1 MNVVL
6 LRVSSNKQDTLVQRK
21 AIEEYAKQN
30 KIIIDKV
37 IEEYAVSGFKTP
49 MSERQGLNEIKQ
61 LAINGMISS
70 LLVYNTD
77 RIGRRI
83 ELISFISL
91 LTECNVIIHSAT
103 EGIINEN
110 KDYSD
115 LLNSI
120 KLFMASNESKKTS
133 QRIKSAKKVGY
144 ESGEYQGG
152 RYINYGYNVSNGK
165 LVINQKE
172 ADVVKKIF
180 ELYNSYGM
188 KVCLDYLDNNN
199 ISKRDTTFTTNNIWQ
214 LLTNSIYYGQPQGK
228 HNRPYDENLAIISY
242 DTWNRTQ
249 QLLKDRR
256 TRETVKH
263 SNKSQALLEG
273 LLYHKVDNEEHKLY
287 VDYSYNGKYKHL
299 IYRCSK
305 CKFNRNRP
313 KGIKYSY
320 SGNKYHKIIT
330 NEIQGVLSNLS
341 TDKLENEYCKRK
353 ALDLHLIQIKIDDL
367 SNTLQL
373 KQKALQGANDT
384 LESVFNGTLDLD
396 IKIINDKIKSIQNDI
411 ISIETELNEF
421 KDRLKTKELEQ
432 TKKYVLKEKYKDF
445 GYIWDIA
452 SDEKKKAIL
461 NELIDKIIIDNN
473 DIEIKLNL

>member
-37 IEEYAVSGFKTP
+37 VEEYAVSGFKTP
-49 MSERQGLNEIKQ
+49 MAERQGLNEIKQ
-61 LAINGMISS
+61 LAINGMMDS

-133 QRIKSAKKVGY
+133 QRIKSAKKIGY

-152 RYINYGYNVSNGK
+152 RYVNYGYNVSNGK
-165 LVINQKE
+165 LVINEKE
-172 ADVVKKIF
+172 AEIIKKI
-180 ELYNSYGM
+180 YSMYISYGT
-188 KVCLDYLDNNN
+188 KYVLNYLYENN
-199 ISKRDTTFTTNNIWQ
+199 ITRRGYRWTA
-214 LLTNSIYYGQPQGK
+214 NSLIQTIKNPLYYGQKLSK
-228 HNRPYDENLAIISY
+228 HNTPYDETLAIISY
-242 DTWNRTQ
+242 DIWNKVQ
-249 QLLKDRR
+249 VLLAERR
-256 TRETVKH
+256 TRETVNH
-263 SNKSQALLEG
+263 SNKSSALLES
-273 LLYHKVDNEEHKLY
+273 LVYHKVDNTLHKCY

-299 IYRCSK
+299 IYRCPK
-305 CKFNRNRP
+305 CKINKNRP
-313 KGIKYSY
+313 KNIKYNF
-320 SGNKYHKIIT
+320 SGNKLHRIIE
-330 NEIQGVLSNLS
+330 NEIKVVLNNLD
-341 TDKLENEYCKRK
+341 TDKLEMEYIRRK
-353 ALDLHLIQIKIDDL
+353 ALELTIIQTKIDDL
-367 SNTLQL
+367 SNTLEL
-373 KQKALQGANDT
+373 KKKALRGASET
-384 LESVFNGTLDLD
+384 LENIFNGTLDLD
-396 IKIINDKIKSIQNDI
+396 IKIINDKIKGLQGDI
-411 ISIETELNEF
+411 ITIETELNEF
-421 KDRLKTKELEQ
+421 KDKLKTKELEQ
-432 TKKYVLKEKYKDF
+432 TKKYTLKEKYKDF
-445 GYIWDIA
+445 DYIYDIA

-461 NELIDKIIIDNN
+461 NELIDKIVVDNN

>member
-49 MSERQGLNEIKQ
+49 MAERQGLNEIKQ
-61 LAINGMISS
+61 LAISGMISS

-144 ESGEYQGG
+144 ENGEYQGG
-152 RYINYGYNVSNGK
+152 RYVNYGYDVSNGR
-165 LVINQKE
+165 LVINEKE
-172 ADVVKKIF
+172 AEIIRKI
-180 ELYNSYGM
+180 YSMYISYGT
-188 KVCLDYLDNNN
+188 KYVLNYLYENN
-199 ISKRDTTFTTNNIWQ
+199 ITRRGYNWTA
-214 LLTNSIYYGQPQGK
+214 NSLIQTMKNPLYYGQKSSK
-228 HNRPYDENLAIISY
+228 HNAPYDETLAIIDY
-242 DTWNRTQ
+242 DTWNKVQ
-249 QLLKDRR
+249 VLLSERR
-256 TRETVKH
+256 TRETVNH
-263 SNKSQALLEG
+263 SNKSSALLES
-273 LLYHKVDNEEHKLY
+273 LVYHKVDDTLHKCY

-299 IYRCSK
+299 IYRCPK
-305 CKFNRNRP
+305 CKINKNRP
-313 KGIKYSY
+313 KDVKYNF
-320 SGNKYHKIIT
+320 SGNKLHRIIE
-330 NEIQGVLSNLS
+330 NEIKVVLNNLD
-341 TDKLENEYCKRK
+341 TDKLEMEYIRRK
-353 ALDLHLIQIKIDDL
+353 ALELTIIQTKIDDL
-367 SNTLQL
+367 SNTLEL
-373 KQKALQGANDT
+373 KKKALRGASET
-384 LESVFNGTLDLD
+384 LENIFNGTLDLD
-396 IKIINDKIKSIQNDI
+396 IKIINDKIKGLQGDI
-411 ISIETELNEF
+411 ITIETELNEF
-421 KDRLKTKELEQ
+421 KDKLKTKELEQ
-432 TKKYVLKEKYKDF
+432 TKKYALKEKYKDF

-452 SDEKKKAIL
+452 DDKKKKAIL

>member
-152 RYINYGYNVSNGK
+152 RYINYGYNVSNGR
-165 LVINQKE
+165 LVINEKE
-172 ADVVKKIF
+172 AEIIRKI
-180 ELYNSYGM
+180 YSMYISYGT
-188 KVCLDYLDNNN
+188 KYVLNYLYENN
-199 ISKRDTTFTTNNIWQ
+199 ITRRGYNWTA
-214 LLTNSIYYGQPQGK
+214 NSLIQTMKNPLYYGQKSSK
-228 HNRPYDENLAIISY
+228 HNVPYDETLAIISY
-242 DTWNRTQ
+242 DTWSKTQ
-249 QLLKDRR
+249 TLLSERR
-256 TRETVKH
+256 TRETVNH
-263 SNKSQALLEG
+263 SNKSSALLES
-273 LLYHKVDNEEHKLY
+273 LVYHKVDDTLHKCY

-299 IYRCSK
+299 VYRCPK
-305 CKFNRNRP
+305 CKINKDRP
-313 KGIKYSY
+313 KDIKYNF
-320 SGNKYHKIIT
+320 SGNKLHRIIENKIKA
-330 NEIQGVLSNLS
+330 VLNNLD
-341 TDKLENEYCKRK
+341 TDKLEMEYIRRK
-353 ALDLHLIQIKIDDL
+353 ALELTIIQTKIDDL
-367 SNTLQL
+367 SNTLEL
-373 KQKALQGANDT
+373 KKKALRGASET
-384 LESVFNGTLDLD
+384 LENIFNGTLDLD
-396 IKIINDKIKSIQNDI
+396 IKIINDKIKGLQNDI
-411 ISIETELNEF
+411 ITTETELNEF

-432 TKKYVLKEKYKDF
+432 TKKYTLKEKYKNF
-445 GYIWDIA
+445 NYIYDIA

-461 NELIDKIIIDNN
+461 NELIDKIIINNN

>member
-37 IEEYAVSGFKTP
+37 VEEYAVSGFKTP
-49 MSERQGLNEIKQ
+49 MAERQGLNEIKQ
-61 LAINGMISS
+61 LAINGMMDS

-152 RYINYGYNVSNGK
+152 RYVNYGYNVSNGK
-165 LVINQKE
+165 LVINEKE
-172 ADVVKKIF
+172 AEIIKKI
-180 ELYNSYGM
+180 YSMYISYGT
-188 KVCLDYLDNNN
+188 KYVLNYLYENN
-199 ISKRDTTFTTNNIWQ
+199 ITRRGYRWTA
-214 LLTNSIYYGQPQGK
+214 NSLIQTIKNPLYYGQKLSK
-228 HNRPYDENLAIISY
+228 HNTPYDKTLAIISY
-242 DTWNRTQ
+242 DIWNKAQ
-249 QLLKDRR
+249 VLLAERR
-256 TRETVKH
+256 TRETVNH
-263 SNKSQALLEG
+263 SNKSSALLES
-273 LLYHKVDNEEHKLY
+273 LVYHKVDDTLHKCY

-299 IYRCSK
+299 IYRCPK
-305 CKFNRNRP
+305 CKINKDRP
-313 KGIKYSY
+313 KDVKYNF
-320 SGNKYHKIIT
+320 SGNKLHRIIE
-330 NEIQGVLSNLS
+330 NEIKVVLNNLD
-341 TDKLENEYCKRK
+341 TDKLEMEYIRRK
-353 ALDLHLIQIKIDDL
+353 ALELTIIQTKIDDL
-367 SNTLQL
+367 SNTLEL
-373 KQKALQGANDT
+373 KKKALRGASET
-384 LESVFNGTLDLD
+384 LENIFNGTLDLD
-396 IKIINDKIKSIQNDI
+396 IKIINDKIKGLQGDI
-411 ISIETELNEF
+411 ITIETELNEF
-421 KDRLKTKELEQ
+421 KDKLKTKELEQ
-432 TKKYVLKEKYKDF
+432 TKKYTLKEKYKDF
-445 GYIWDIA
+445 GYIYDIA

-461 NELIDKIIIDNN
+461 NELVDKIVIDNN